1 MKKKLQI
8 FISSTYL
15 DLQEEREAA
24 VEAVLE
30 SKHIPAGMELFRA
43 GNRSQLE
50 TIKKWI
56 DESDIYMLIL
66 GGRYGSIEPDSGK
79 SYTHL
84 EYKYALE
91 KEIPIFAVVL
101 KDEFLYKKASNQGN
115 DVIKDISNPEFQ
127 KFKDLV
133 MSKMIKEVE
142 DCKDIKLAIKD
153 SISELEEEYDLS
165 GWVRAS
171 NIEDNTEILKENVKL
186 NKENTNLTKENIK
199 LKSDLEKLKAE
210 LKSHTKE
217 YEIIK
222 NSLEE
227 DNIIISGE
235 LLGREQDIK
244 LTYLEAFKAF
254 NGKYSIGVTN
264 RYNVSELESFLY
276 YNLAPKFILLGI
288 LDIKNVPGVQYRR
301 IELSNKGKGFAKMLE
316 EEKLKKL

>member
-24 VEAVLE
+24 VEAVLG

-43 GNRSQLE
+43 GNKSQLE

-79 SYTHL
+79 SYTQL
-84 EYKYALE
+84 EYEYALE
-91 KEIPIFAVVL
+91 KGIPIFAVVL
-101 KDEFLYKKASNQGN
+101 KDEFLYKKAANQGN

-127 KFKDLV
+127 KFKELV

-165 GWVRAS
+165 GWVRAT
-171 NIEDNTEILKENVKL
+171 NIEDNIETLKENAKL
-186 NKENTNLTKENIK
+186 NKENIKLTKENNK
-199 LKSDLEKLKAE
+199 LKSDLKKLKDG
-210 LKSHTKE
+210 LKSNTKE

-227 DNIIISGE
+227 EIIIIPSE
-235 LLGREQDIK
+235 LLDKDEDIK
-244 LTYLEAFKAF
+244 VTYLEAFESF
-254 NGKYSIGVTN
+254 SN
-264 RYNVSELESFLY
+264 RYAIGITNQYGMNNLTRFLY
-276 YNLAPKFILLGI
+276 FDLAPKFISLGI

-301 IELSNKGKGFAKMLE
+301 IELSSKGKEFIKKLE
-316 EEKLKKL
+316 EEKLD